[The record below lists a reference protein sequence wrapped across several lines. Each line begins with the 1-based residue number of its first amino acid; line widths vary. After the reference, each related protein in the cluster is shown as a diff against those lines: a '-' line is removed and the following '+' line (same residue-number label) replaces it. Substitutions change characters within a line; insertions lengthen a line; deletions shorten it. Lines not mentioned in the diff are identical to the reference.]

1 MAIVGITG
9 TYSIVDSSGTS
20 YNTELDTITPLNHG
34 GTILPNNTFAGLGF
48 YGIGIDD
55 VAPLTTISFQ
65 ICSGDDGI
73 SPQCQIANETITTA
87 DNCMLSSHAGTTL
100 TTPSW
105 TYTPPTYGCMDDTA
119 CNYDSNAT
127 ANDDS
132 CVYVEEILPCGCFD
146 FQHGDLNFDCQTDIV
161 DVVNI
166 VEMVIHETPF
176 TEQELMICDINSDTT
191 VNVVDLVMIVSFIIG
206 ALFK

>member
-1 MAIVGITG
+1 MAFISWNIIVIDQTPSECDVTSGLSQG
-9 TYSIVDSSGTS
+9 SNFDSVT
-20 YNTELDTITPLNHG
+20 TTDLDWEQTWTWTFLSNVEG
-34 GTILPNNTFAGLGF
+34 GACT
-48 YGIGIDD
+48 
-55 VAPLTTISFQ
+55 
-65 ICSGDDGI
+65 
-73 SPQCQIANETITTA
+73 SPQTFTLDVPTA
-87 DNCMLSSHAGTTL
+87 CDVEVFDAACTL
-100 TTPSW
+100 GSPLVFLQS